1 MHPDILRAII
11 DEYERDLRAAATKA
25 RRIRRLRRR

>member
-11 DEYERDLRAAATKA
+11 DQHERDLRAAAVKA
-25 RRIRRLRRR
+25 RRVRRLRKR